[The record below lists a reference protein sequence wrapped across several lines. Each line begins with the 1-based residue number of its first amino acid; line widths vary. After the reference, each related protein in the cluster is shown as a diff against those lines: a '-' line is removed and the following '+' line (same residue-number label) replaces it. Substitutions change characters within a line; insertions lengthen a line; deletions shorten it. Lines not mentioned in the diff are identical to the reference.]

1 MTSTSINL
9 SETHH
14 PNLYASST
22 IPYVIALACVIL
34 RFWCR
39 WVNGAGFWL
48 DDWLV
53 LIALIFATDLL
64 ADLLYGL
71 GIPRGLGKHVQTF
84 GPHLAYTSVIV
95 FVNINLPITILGSI
109 VGAWGIAV
117 LLLTLLQC
125 VPTRDFGDKTIEAAC
140 NVDSQK
146 FLFGISIP
154 TSSSM
159 NQKQVLVSILL
170 LGGFV
175 CIASILRLVALVTE
189 STGPDISWNIINQS
203 IWAVVEADF
212 AIISACLPTLRP
224 FWLAI
229 RPKQFLTGRPTA
241 SLSIPNSK
249 TSYQKIIPR
258 TWGASLLRSTVLDEQ
273 DAQPFSGA
281 HQAVEDDL
289 RNALVPDNQQ
299 ATATVLVPLS

>member
-53 LIALIFATDLL
+53 LIALVW
-64 ADLLYGL
+64 
-71 GIPRGLGKHVQTF
+71 IPRGLGKHVQTF
-84 GPHLAYTSVIV
+84 GPHNAS
-95 FVNINLPITILGSI
+95 INLPITETNI

-273 DAQPFSGA
+273 DAQPFSGV